1 MISEEYKKLN
11 KLLHEL
17 RPDYGA
23 NGHRYAN
30 IIKELANEYS
40 ITEILDYGCGKQTLK
55 KSLSNFIVIG
65 YDPAI
70 DELSNTPD
78 PMDLVYC
85 GDVLEHIEPDFL
97 DNVLDD
103 LKRVTKKVGFFV
115 IHTGPAT
122 KCLPDGRNAHLIQ
135 QGIDWWK
142 PKLEQR
148 FTIKKI
154 DEALPE
160 ILITVTPL

>member
-11 KLLHEL
+11 KMLHDL

-30 IIKELANEYS
+30 VIKQLAEDYQ
-40 ITEILDYGCGKQTLK
+40 TKDILDYGCGKQTLK
-55 KSLSNFIVIG
+55 KVLKEYNVIG

-70 DELSNTPD
+70 EELSSPPEATD
-78 PMDLVYC
+78 IVYC

-97 DNVLDD
+97 DSVLDD
-103 LKRVTKKVGFFV
+103 LKRVTKKAGFFV

-122 KCLPDGRNAHLIQ
+122 KSLPDGRNAHLIQ
-135 QGIDWWK
+135 QNCSWWQ
-142 PKLEQR
+142 PKIEQR
-148 FTIKKI
+148 FNIKKI
-154 DEALPE
+154 EESFPE
-160 ILITVTPL
+160 IMFTVNPL